1 VWGKT
6 CVRARGCACVGVH
19 ACMSARLCVGAVCVR
34 VSACRVCLRC
44 GHVCLRCVGTDMS
57 VHVGCGFLQ
66 VWCVFAVWVR
76 VYGKDVSADVS
87 LRRYVCE
94 ATGIGGQVCVHMGLS
109 GRNAKV
115 MP

>member
-1 VWGKT
+1 
-6 CVRARGCACVGVH
+6 
-19 ACMSARLCVGAVCVR
+19 MSTRLGVGAVCVR
-34 VSACRVCLRC
+34 VSACRVGLRC

-66 VWCVFAVWVR
+66 VWCVFAVSVR

-87 LRRYVCE
+87 LRRYVSQP
-94 ATGIGGQVCVHMGLS
+94 TGFGGQLCVHMGLA

-115 MP
+115 VP

>member
-1 VWGKT
+1 
-6 CVRARGCACVGVH
+6 
-19 ACMSARLCVGAVCVR
+19 MY
-34 VSACRVCLRC
+34 
-44 GHVCLRCVGTDMS
+44 

-94 ATGIGGQVCVHMGLS
+94 PTGIGGQLCVHMGLA